1 MPAKKAKKPSAKK
14 PSRLRR
20 AAGQV
25 AVDADQVRE
34 DLNRLLLSLENLSVE
49 ALREV
54 SDSTGADCG
63 EDRRRKAIVDRRCH
77 RWRCEHRENCTSG
90 GRAAGLTVNYSATLK
105 PSQTYLRF
113 PA

>member
-34 DLNRLLLSLENLSVE
+34 DLNRLLLSLENL
-49 ALREV
+49 ALRRCGKCLTALVLIAERTGGEKRSLIGGVIDGAV
-54 SDSTGADCG
+54 SIGKTVLLA
-63 EDRRRKAIVDRRCH
+63 
-77 RWRCEHRENCTSG
+77 G
-90 GRAAGLTVNYSATLK
+90 G
-105 PSQTYLRF
+105 LRV
-113 PA
+113 

>member
-34 DLNRLLLSLENLSVE
+34 DLNRLLLSLENLSV
-49 ALREV
+49 
-54 SDSTGADCG
+54 
-63 EDRRRKAIVDRRCH
+63 RRCGK
-77 RWRCEHRENCTSG
+77 C
-90 GRAAGLTVNYSATLK
+90 LTGHWC
-105 PSQTYLRF
+105 
-113 PA
+113 